1 MLEGKLVKKYFVH
14 IWSSDSQIN
23 TKQNGSAMQYIV
35 PNGHRIPENL
45 ITAMTF
51 ISVIIVIIIIIIM
64 LSITTKKLT
73 SVR

>member
-45 ITAMTF
+45 VTAMTF
-51 ISVIIVIIIIIIM
+51 ISVVIIIIIIM
-64 LSITTKKLT
+64 LAITTKKLT